1 MPLKVYYLD
10 DEPDLCA
17 NFTDHFECEEIQ
29 VTTFLDA
36 EKAISAVKDNPPDI
50 FFIDYR
56 LPGING
62 EEVAWITSDKIP
74 KYLVTGE
81 SSVGTDYEFSGI
93 IDKAHGIVEIRHILD
108 EFLARLKL
116 A

>member
-10 DEPDLCA
+10 DETDLCA
-17 NFTDHFECEEIQ
+17 NFTDHFESDEVQ
-29 VTTFLDA
+29 VTTFVVPEL
-36 EKAISAVKDNPPDI
+36 AISAVKDTPPDI

-62 EEVAWITSDKIP
+62 EEVAWMTSDKIP

-81 SSVGTDYEFSGI
+81 SSVGTDYEFAGI
-93 IDKAHGIVEIRHILD
+93 IDKARGIVEIRRIID
-108 EFLARLKL
+108 EFLARLKT